1 MIISIIFFFLYY
13 YLCILCIERKKF
25 FVKLSIN
32 SINKNPSNC
41 TRALYNIKLNTNI
54 NEYSNFIILDIDI
67 TLIECNI
74 FYKKIYVLFLL
85 SRVISDDRRENKHV
99 KRKNER
105 IMIK

>member
-1 MIISIIFFFLYY
+1 MIISIIFFLYY

-67 TLIECNI
+67 TLIGCNI
-74 FYKKIYVLFLL
+74 FYKKKSVNLRAISFI
-85 SRVISDDRRENKHV
+85 SRD
-99 KRKNER
+99 KR
-105 IMIK
+105 